1 MTGGEQSG
9 EGFRGEENPEVG
21 DEEVEQG
28 EGQPA
33 EEKYSDHGDQKLAGP
48 EKFRRAWTVSEN
60 QI

>member
-28 EGQPA
+28 EGKPA
-33 EEKYSDHGDQKLAGP
+33 HLQMLSVLLVGLINII
-48 EKFRRAWTVSEN
+48 R
-60 QI
+60 

>member
-33 EEKYSDHGDQKLAGP
+33 HLHMLSVLSV
-48 EKFRRAWTVSEN
+48 RLINIIR
-60 QI
+60 

>member
-9 EGFRGEENPEVG
+9 EGFRGEEDPEVG

-33 EEKYSDHGDQKLAGP
+33 HLQIGVGEADQHHKMTM
-48 EKFRRAWTVSEN
+48 R
-60 QI
+60 